1 MPVADERA
9 RVTGAQSHDA
19 DGSIALELPVELVE
33 PIARRAAEIIQER
46 EANPT
51 IEPWIGVREA
61 AEHLHCRP
69 QRIYSLVHQG
79 RLEPRRDG
87 SRLLFRRS
95 ELDYWLATSGGH
107 ENRFGRRDGIRDG
120 R

>member
-1 MPVADERA
+1 MRHRAGKRPSVSSERGLPSIVLSDEALAAIAERVASLLAERD
-9 RVTGAQSHDA
+9 RVLH
-19 DGSIALELPVELVE
+19 P
-33 PIARRAAEIIQER
+33 
-46 EANPT
+46 
-51 IEPWIGVREA
+51 EPWIGVVEA

-79 RLEPRRDG
+79 RVSPRREG

-95 ELDYWLATSGGH
+95 ELDQWLLGEPSSHRQG
-107 ENRFGRRDGIRDG
+107 RRRDGIRDG

>member
-1 MPVADERA
+1 M
-9 RVTGAQSHDA
+9 DA
-19 DGSIALELPVELVE
+19 DRSLALELPAEAIE
-33 PIARRAAEIIQER
+33 AIAQRAAEIVQER
-46 EANPT
+46 ERDTA
-51 IEPWIGVREA
+51 IEPWIGVAEA

-79 RLEPRRDG
+79 RLQPHRDG

-95 ELDYWLATSGGH
+95 ELDSWLATSGGL
-107 ENRFGRRDGIRDG
+107 ERRFARRNGIRDG